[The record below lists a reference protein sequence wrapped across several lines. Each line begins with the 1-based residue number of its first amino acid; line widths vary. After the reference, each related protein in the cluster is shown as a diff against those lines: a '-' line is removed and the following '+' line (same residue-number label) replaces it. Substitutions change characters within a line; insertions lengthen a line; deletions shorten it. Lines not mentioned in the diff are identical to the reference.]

1 MSLRISSASLA
12 LALLGACGD
21 TSPAPEGEM
30 IACAIG
36 QGADFAEDCTLERV
50 AGGDAVIL
58 HHPDGGFRRMRLD
71 PATGVPVA
79 ADGAESV
86 VIERAG
92 DTLQF
97 AVGGDRYRIARG
109 TPATPAP

>member
-1 MSLRISSASLA
+1 MSLRISSAGLA

-21 TSPAPEGEM
+21 TSPAPEGEA

-36 QGADFAEDCTLERV
+36 QDADFAEDCTLERV

-58 HHPDGGFRRMRLD
+58 HHPDGGFRRIMLD

-86 VIERAG
+86 VIEQA
-92 DTLQF
+92 DDAVQF
-97 AVGGDRYRIARG
+97 AIGPDRYRIPRG
-109 TPATPAP
+109 TSATPAP